1 MRKLS
6 IYNLKNYFFAAIFL
20 LPFVFLYLII
30 FYMSMD
36 VALDRDNYINIMSF
50 PFKGR
55 EEPLIHIYSYIMGFF
70 ISNPVY
76 KLLFLQFI
84 STLVL
89 IAIFF
94 KKNNPINLNGLLKV
108 FLCLVIFFGIFS
120 NMLGIQLRIG
130 YATLI
135 FLFIVFFLN
144 IRPNIY
150 SVPLFLL
157 PCLMHSGLI
166 SAILIYYF
174 FEYFK
179 INSFKRFVIFLLG
192 SILTSTLIIG
202 FLPTIF
208 EMIGVNS
215 YYNGYLEDGGDFGR
229 KYPFTVL
236 FYIFFVVF
244 FLYFFKRK
252 DIKDIQFWYGMS
264 GILFVYM
271 GFVLK
276 FYISFKML
284 VPISAFMY
292 IYVISKLN
300 FNSLNSYILLIV
312 SFFLIPFSFLIL
324 IFQVGLLK

>member
-6 IYNLKNYFFAAIFL
+6 TYNLKNYFFAAIFL

-36 VALDRDNYINIMSF
+36 VALDRDNYLHIMSF
-50 PFKGR
+50 PFEGR
-55 EEPLIHIYSYIMGFF
+55 EEPLIHIYSYIIGFF

-84 STLVL
+84 SILTLFVV
-89 IAIFF
+89 FF
-94 KKNNPINLNGLLKV
+94 KKNHPVNLSGLVKV

-120 NMLGIQLRIG
+120 NMFGVQLRIG

-144 IRPNIY
+144 IRPNVY
-150 SVPLFLL
+150 SVPIFLL

-166 SAILIYYF
+166 FAILIYYI

-179 INSFKRFVIFLLG
+179 IKSFKRFVIFLLV
-192 SILTSTLIIG
+192 SIIASTLMIG
-202 FLPTIF
+202 FLPIIF
-208 EMIGVNS
+208 EIIGVS
-215 YYNGYLEDGGDFGR
+215 YYYYGYLEGGGDFGR

-236 FYIFFVVF
+236 IYMF
-244 FLYFFKRK
+244 FLVFILYLFRRK

-264 GILFVYM
+264 GILLVYM

-292 IYVISKLN
+292 IYIISKLN
-300 FNSLNSYILLIV
+300 FNSLNSYIFIIV
-312 SFFLIPFSFLIL
+312 SFLLVPFSFLIL
-324 IFQVGLLK
+324 MLQVGLLK